1 MIWVLSGTKDAVEI
15 IKLLK
20 KGKYKVLASAVT
32 NYGASLARD
41 AGADEVVTKALD
53 CNEMRDM
60 LHKKNIEAVVD
71 ATHPFAVDASKN
83 AMKACSASGVKY
95 IRFERKN
102 ANVPQNER
110 IYIAKDFED
119 AAKKATKFETIFYTA
134 GGKNLE
140 LFLNEARKKKKRIV
154 VRVLPDISVIKR
166 CIELGIEPKD
176 IIAIQGPLSIEIN
189 KAMMREYRA
198 SILVTKESGEV
209 GGTES
214 KIRAALDLD
223 MPVILIERPKLD
235 YDLVVQDYEEVLK
248 EVKK

>member
-20 KGKYKVLASAVT
+20 KEKYRVLASAVT

-41 AGADEVVTKALD
+41 AGADEVVAKALD

-71 ATHPFAVDASKN
+71 AAHPFAVDASKN
-83 AMKACSASGVKY
+83 AIRACTDSHVKY
-95 IRFERKN
+95 IRFEREN
-102 ANVPQNER
+102 TNIPSDER
-110 IYIAKDFED
+110 IYIAKDFGD

-134 GGKNLE
+134 GSKNLE

-154 VRVLPDISVIKR
+154 VRVLPDTMVIKR
-166 CIELGIEPKD
+166 CIELGIEPVD
-176 IIAIQGPLSIEIN
+176 IIAMQGPFSIELN
-189 KAMMREYRA
+189 KAMMREYSA
-198 SILVTKESGEV
+198 SVLVTKESGEV

-248 EVKK
+248 EVKE